1 MSSSEESEDDN
12 WGLPAPSSGPK
23 MERCLLGKTELLLP
37 EAMLEQ
43 SHIFKDVLSMDTWK
57 TVLTEEQKTHLKTL
71 LPTFPSD
78 DSAEKEACLK
88 KLFGNENFKFGNPL
102 SQLQAKMR
110 DGFCS
115 PDIAKYASICR
126 NFKYR
131 EYKHRQQRYYS
142 KLLKDILLSRQKA
155 YNEIQRV
162 PPGGQL
168 QITHNP
174 PAKPKRSSVEHR
186 SKKKY
191 VRLMKEVRQE
201 CGVEETSSEE
211 EDLAVSA
218 QGSRK
223 QLFKSSC
230 PVPSPEP
237 TVPSVVHTFSSKPM
251 LVNGDIT
258 GHGDG
263 QQVKRQRPFSPVE
276 VTEEDYRN
284 LLRNHK
290 RKKLMMSQE
299 DHPDLNTDSITLHD
313 IMIRCQA
320 TNKSSPKEIVSPSD
334 TNSSS
339 VSKKKKMK
347 SKDKSEKKLKKVLKI
362 KKEGLDYTSQSLNYS
377 EDESLSPINLDI
389 KEEPLPDLFQQD
401 NALSKIPTS
410 YSLYTNFFSLLRDM
424 VTEFDDGK
432 ATTAKMEEK
441 VREWQESGSAAK
453 NVWFTLI
460 PNWVDCVLQALKF
473 LAGDLIDVSP
483 PNFVPYVDYKERAQ
497 QWRWIGA
504 GRDSDDNMAT
514 LFKHF
519 ITNRK
524 DGNCDLYEGGPSST
538 PPPRSKTG
546 YVVKSTTDA
555 EKAQFR
561 EQEARRFMNPHKAFT
576 YKMHNYES
584 VVGPVK
590 GVYTKDNSNNKAR
603 EHALLVSNRPSF
615 VTILTLVRD
624 SAARLPNGEG
634 TRGEICELLKD
645 SQFLAPGVTDAQI
658 NVVVSGALDRLHSEK
673 DPCVKY
679 DVNRKLWIYLHRS
692 RSEEEFEKI
701 HQAHGAAQKA
711 KKSLQKPKAQKS
723 SKVKDTPLSL
733 STSVSSP
740 SLKSALSRDTLN
752 VEDSSSLNPASPS
765 VTQSPRSSG
774 SPSVNQTSPRVLSNS
789 TPRSTANQATIAALK
804 NAVSAGTVPGSQ
816 GNVLH
821 PQSAATIRLHLQ
833 QQQQA
838 LQQKAASASTPNKST
853 AKPASPSVTLGS
865 PRVEAPQGL
874 PHSVQLGFLQSLRGA
889 SPNITQ
895 NITSALRQELL
906 AQHQNASSPK
916 ASPSISSPNVNK
928 VTEKITLAATATST
942 VTSTPSA
949 QLVTRLVQQMSGN
962 QMVNMGN
969 LLTAQRVQGPRGN
982 IPTTLKIQ
990 GGNLLQPVGGGK
1002 PIQLAGKPLS
1012 QARGQL
1018 LQITGKGGQQLIQT
1032 PQGALPI
1039 SIIPQG
1045 GGAAGVVTLSQSR
1058 TPPVP
1063 SESGVTGGP
1072 TIQTITRTSQGNP
1085 ATSSSQPK
1093 VVTPSAGGIVVTQ
1106 LPPGLTL
1113 RPGSLSVTSQGKVV
1127 SGAHAGGQGLLSQI
1141 IMQSS
1146 GVLTGTNTSHV
1157 QSIAGGVPLLV
1168 SGTGGKPGQNIQVVR
1183 TVLGQQAN
1191 LKPGQA
1197 TILISQPTLQSNA
1210 NVIHA
1215 GQLIQS
1221 SAKGKAGSGK
1231 APPVYARI
1239 ITPPPNQKPGVG
1251 TNSPQPP
1258 AAVSVLQTVN
1268 KLISVA
1274 NAAATP
1280 VSPASASPTPKTT
1293 TDTTQTITVEL
1304 PSDGHS

>member
-12 WGLPAPSSGPK
+12 WGLPTPSSGPR
-23 MERCLLGKTELLLP
+23 MERCLLGKLELLLP
-37 EAMLEQ
+37 ESMLEQ
-43 SHIFKDVLSMDTWK
+43 GHIFRDVLSMDTWK
-57 TVLTEEQKTHLKTL
+57 NVLTEEQRTHLKTL
-71 LPTFPSD
+71 LPTFPSND
-78 DSAEKEACLK
+78 EAEKEESLR

-102 SQLQAKMR
+102 SQLQTKMR

-115 PDIAKYASICR
+115 PDIAKYSSLCR
-126 NFKYR
+126 NIKYR

-142 KLLKDILLSRQKA
+142 TLLKDILLSRQKA
-155 YNEIQRV
+155 YDEIQKV

-168 QITHNP
+168 EFTHNP
-174 PAKPKRSSVEHR
+174 PVNTKRSSVEHR

-191 VRLMKEVRQE
+191 VRLMKEARQE
-201 CGVEETSSEE
+201 CGMEDTSSEE
-211 EDLAVSA
+211 EDTSVST
-218 QGSRK
+218 QKTRK
-223 QLFKSSC
+223 QLFKSMH
-230 PVPSPEP
+230 PLPSPEP
-237 TVPSVVHTFSSKPM
+237 TIPSVVHTFSSKPVV
-251 LVNGDIT
+251 VNGDIT
-258 GHGDG
+258 GFGEG
-263 QQVKRQRPFSPVE
+263 QQKRQRPFSPVE

-290 RKKLMMSQE
+290 RKKLESEE
-299 DHPDLNTDSITLHD
+299 DHPELNTDSITLQD
-313 IMIRCQA
+313 IMSRCQA
-320 TNKSSPKEIVSPSD
+320 TNRSSPKEIVSTDS
-334 TNSSS
+334 NLS
-339 VSKKKKMK
+339 VNKKKKVK
-347 SKDKSEKKLKKVLKI
+347 LKDKTEKKLKKVLKI
-362 KKEGLDYTSQSLNYS
+362 KKEGLEFSSQPLVYS
-377 EDESLSPINLDI
+377 DEESLSPINLDI
-389 KEEPLPDLFQQD
+389 KEEPLPDIFQQD
-401 NALSKIPTS
+401 NALPKIPAT
-410 YSLYTNFFSLLRDM
+410 YGLYTNFFSLLRDM
-424 VTEFDDGK
+424 VTDFEDGK
-432 ATTAKMEEK
+432 ATTAKLEEK
-441 VREWQESGSAAK
+441 VREWQESGSAPK
-453 NVWFTLI
+453 NVWFSLI
-460 PNWVDCVLQALKF
+460 PSWVDCVLQSLKF

-504 GRDSDDNMAT
+504 GRDSDDNMAA

-524 DGNCDLYEGGPSST
+524 EGTRDMYDGGPGST

-546 YVVKSTTDA
+546 YVVKATTDE

-561 EQEARRFMNPHKAFT
+561 EQEARRFLNPHKAFM
-576 YKMHNYES
+576 YRMHDYES

-634 TRGEICELLKD
+634 TRGDICELLKD
-645 SQFLAPGVTDAQI
+645 SQFLAPGVSDAQI

-711 KKSLQKPKAQKS
+711 KKSLQKPKTQKS
-723 SKVKDTPLSL
+723 GKVKDATMSL

-740 SLKSALSRDTLN
+740 SLKSALSTDTLN
-752 VEDSSSLNPASPS
+752 LDDSVSLNPASPS
-765 VTQSPRSSG
+765 ITQSPRSSS
-774 SPSVNQTSPRVLSNS
+774 SPLVGQVSPRGLSSNS
-789 TPRSTANQATIAALK
+789 PRSTANQATIAALK

-816 GNVLH
+816 GNIPH
-821 PQSAATIRLHLQ
+821 SQPGATIRLHLQ
-833 QQQQA
+833 QQQ
-838 LQQKAASASTPNKST
+838 LQQKAASVPGTPNKPT
-853 AKPASPSVTLGS
+853 GKPESPTVTLGS
-865 PRVEAPQGL
+865 PRGEAPHGL
-874 PHSVQLGFLQSLRGA
+874 PQSVPLGLLQSLRAA

-906 AQHQNASSPK
+906 AQRKNSGSP
-916 ASPSISSPNVNK
+916 APPSTVSATMVNK
-928 VTEKITLAATATST
+928 VTEKVGVAAPSTTT

-949 QLVTRLVQQMSGN
+949 QLVTRLVQQVSGN
-962 QMVNMGN
+962 QMVNVSN
-969 LLTAQRVQGPRGN
+969 LLAAQRVQGPRGN
-982 IPTTLKIQ
+982 VPTTLKIQ

-1002 PIQLAGKPLS
+1002 PLQLAGKPLT

-1018 LQITGKGGQQLIQT
+1018 VQITGKGGQQLIQT

-1045 GGAAGVVTLSQSR
+1045 GGAAGVMTLSQSR

-1063 SESGVTGGP
+1063 SEPRAAGSP
-1072 TIQTITRTSQGNP
+1072 TVQTITRTSQGNP
-1085 ATSSSQPK
+1085 ASATSQPK
-1093 VVTPSAGGIVVTQ
+1093 VVTPSQGGIVVTQ
-1106 LPPGLTL
+1106 LPPGLTI
-1113 RPGSLSVTSQGKVV
+1113 RPGNLPVSNQGKVV
-1127 SGAHAGGQGLLSQI
+1127 PGGQAGGQAGLLSQI

-1146 GVLTGTNTSHV
+1146 GVLTGTNTTHA

-1168 SGTGGKPGQNIQVVR
+1168 SGGGGKPGQNIQVVR

-1210 NVIHA
+1210 NVIHT
-1215 GQLIQS
+1215 GQLLQS
-1221 SAKGKAGSGK
+1221 SAKAKAAPGKT
-1231 APPVYARI
+1231 PPVYARI
-1239 ITPPPNQKPGVG
+1239 ITPPPGQKSAPGS
-1251 TNSPQPP
+1251 NSPQPQ

-1274 NAAATP
+1274 NAAGAP
-1280 VSPASASPTPKTT
+1280 VSPISSPVAKAK
-1293 TDTTQTITVEL
+1293 TDTTQTITLET
-1304 PSDGHS
+1304 PSDGNS